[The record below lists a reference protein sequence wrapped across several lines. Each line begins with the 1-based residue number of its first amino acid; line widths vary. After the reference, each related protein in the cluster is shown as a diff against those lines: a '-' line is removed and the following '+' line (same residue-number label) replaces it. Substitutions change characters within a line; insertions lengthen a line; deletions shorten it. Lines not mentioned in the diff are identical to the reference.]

1 MPVSVLSLGLGIGLN
16 LTLYTGIARQNET
29 RGSYCAKPPTSIDKP
44 SSTVNSPQPVIEANI
59 MLELITQ
66 MKAIDRPALT
76 RRERQIMDVLY
87 RLGRATAAE
96 VMNRLSGDPHD
107 STVRTQ
113 LRVLETKGYVRHEEE
128 KLRYV
133 YTPAVGQSE
142 VRRTALEQLIDTFYD
157 GSTENVVAA
166 LLGFEGSRLSQKKLD
181 RIAAIVE
188 QARKGVKR

>member
-1 MPVSVLSLGLGIGLN
+1 MI
-16 LTLYTGIARQNET
+16 
-29 RGSYCAKPPTSIDKP
+29 RGHG
-44 SSTVNSPQPVIEANI
+44 QPVIEANI

-66 MKAIDRPALT
+66 MKAINRPALT

-133 YTPAVGQSE
+133 YTPAVRQSE
-142 VRRTALEQLIDTFYD
+142 VRGTAREQLIDTFYD